1 MSDLL
6 SPEQV
11 ESVEEALRG
20 MNDSESE
27 TGGEVEDVDVDI
39 EVSADSDAEP
49 ELDSLD
55 DETDMEDS
63 EDGHSVPYTRFSKVI
78 AAKNRYA
85 GEVSDLQAQIADMES
100 RDAKYNQNI
109 PQPAP
114 RSNFDSDE
122 EYDSFDSSE
131 DTRFDVLET
140 QMREVAVQQEEVK
153 IESELAATVNEFPGV
168 DPEFL
173 LNAVI
178 EDPSVDMRDL
188 AEVYTNKVAEIEEAA
203 VARFLAE
210 NPGAAAE
217 LENNDVPPE
226 VSTQSRGTYRGVL
239 KQGTMPKTMG
249 EAHSALAQWLE
260 SQ

>member
-1 MSDLL
+1 MNDLL
-6 SPEQV
+6 SPEQLEEV
-11 ESVEEALRG
+11 QEALRG
-20 MNDSESE
+20 MDDGQPDTAE
-27 TGGEVEDVDVDI
+27 EVVDVDI
-39 EVSADSDAEP
+39 DTEVSADSDTETEVA
-49 ELDSLD
+49 SLD

-63 EDGHSVPYTRFSKVI
+63 GDGHSVPYNRFSKVI

-85 GEVSDLQAQIADMES
+85 SEVSDLQAQIADMES
-100 RDAKYNQNI
+100 RDSKYNQNI
-109 PQPAP
+109 PQEAP

-122 EYDSFDSSE
+122 EYDSFESSE
-131 DTRFDVLET
+131 DRRFDALET

-217 LENNDVPPE
+217 LESNDVPPE
-226 VSTQSRGTYRGVL
+226 VSTQSRGTHRGVL
-239 KQGTMPKTMG
+239 KQGTKPRTMG